1 MPGKGKR
8 PAVSQGIGAGGLSDN
23 EANMNNQNAEE
34 RKAYLAT
41 EADQAIQKQI
51 RPRLRSGAAFNTE
64 NMGGINPSAASESK
78 QLADQHAKRLKVA
91 KSSRVT
97 LGLSE
102 AQKPSRLRGIANNGI
117 GEVDLSLA
125 GKSPNLLPPATEAQL
140 PQSML
145 NQQMR
150 S

>member
-23 EANMNNQNAEE
+23 EANVNNQNAEE

-64 NMGGINPSAASESK
+64 NVGGINPAAASESK

-102 AQKPSRLRGIANNGI
+102 VQQKPSRLRGIANGI

-125 GKSPNLLPPATEAQL
+125 GKSSNLLPATTTEAQL

-145 NQQMR
+145 N
-150 S
+150 

>member
-23 EANMNNQNAEE
+23 EAIMNNQNAEE

-64 NMGGINPSAASESK
+64 TMGGNINPTEAASESK

-102 AQKPSRLRGIANNGI
+102 AQKPSRLHGNNGI

-125 GKSPNLLPPATEAQL
+125 GKSSSILPPASEAQL
-140 PQSML
+140 P
-145 NQQMR
+145 
-150 S
+150 